1 MSRIGRPQR
10 QRGGA
15 AWSSLK
21 CAAFAIDFRDRLRQ
35 PASHRLSRRPRP
47 LCERVR
53 YRLDVAVTGV
63 VENSTLA
70 IHVSS
75 SRCGSLVTPAA
86 GPILPLR
93 STRPQTRRRTRTV
106 SVGGSPRVIKKIDHV
121 DSHRRRSPAQC
132 KYVPKLQYCGSSRRR
147 SSQSRCP
154 LALTSSR
161 AD

>member
-1 MSRIGRPQR
+1 VSRIGQPQR

-47 LCERVR
+47 FGERVR
-53 YRLDVAVTGV
+53 YRLDVAVTRV

-93 STRPQTRRRTRTV
+93 STRRRTRTV

-121 DSHRRRSPAQC
+121 DRHRRRSPAEC

-147 SSQSRCP
+147 SSHSRCP